1 MTPFRKIVS
10 AAIPLIRDNIDTDI
24 IIPSREMKSVS
35 KTGLADGLFAGW
47 RYTEI
52 GGREPVEDFVLNR
65 PEYKDA
71 RILLAGSNVGCGSS
85 REHAAWALAEYGIR
99 VIIAPSF
106 NPIFYGNC
114 IRNGI
119 VPVRLDPAPVAE
131 ADGPVEVD
139 LEGKTVTLP
148 SGASFSFEIEDE
160 ARTMLLEGLDPIDI
174 TLKRADEIAAFR
186 SKDQLARP
194 WIYNLSTPT

>member
-1 MTPFRKIVS
+1 MKPLTSFVS
-10 AAIPLIRDNIDTDI
+10 KAIPLIRDNIDTDI

-52 GGREPVEDFVLNR
+52 GGREPREDFVLNA
-65 PEYKDA
+65 PEYEGA
-71 RILLAGSNVGCGSS
+71 QILLAGQNVGCGSS
-85 REHAAWALAEYGIR
+85 REHAAWALAEFGIR

-119 VPVRLDPAPVAE
+119 LPIRGCAQALAKVGGE
-131 ADGPVEVD
+131 IEVNLND
-139 LEGKTVTLP
+139 CTIRDSTG
-148 SGASFSFEIEDE
+148 SRCSFQIEDE
-160 ARTMLLEGLDPIDI
+160 ARTMLLEGLDPIDL
-174 TLKRADEIAAFR
+174 TLKRASNIAAFR
-186 SKDQLARP
+186 KDDRAARP
-194 WIYNLSTPT
+194 WIYELSDS

>member
-1 MTPFRKIVS
+1 MTPFKTIVS
-10 AAIPLIRDNIDTDI
+10 KAIPLIRDNIDTDI

-52 GGREPVEDFVLNR
+52 GGRQPREDFVLNQ
-65 PEYKDA
+65 PEYEGA
-71 RILLAGSNVGCGSS
+71 QILLAGDNVGCGSS
-85 REHAAWALAEYGIR
+85 REHAAWALAEFGIR

-119 VPVRLDPAPVAE
+119 LPIRGCARALAE
-131 ADGPVEVD
+131 AGGEFEVN
-139 LEGKTVTLP
+139 LEECTVKAS
-148 SGASFSFEIEDE
+148 SGARCSFRIEQE
-160 ARTMLLEGLDPIDI
+160 ARTMLLEGLDPIDL
-174 TLKRADEIAAFR
+174 TLKHADEITTFR
-186 SKDQLARP
+186 SNDRTTRP
-194 WIYNLSTPT
+194 WIYELGHS